1 LIDNSSIPVKTQKEP
16 TIPDHSH
23 LLVLCGPTAVG
34 KTELSLQIAE
44 KFSCEIVG
52 VDSMQVY
59 RYMDIGTAKPTVEER
74 NRIPH
79 HLVDIVA
86 PDEDYTLGIFIRD
99 AENAIRTI
107 QSHARIPLL
116 AGGTGLYFK
125 GLLNGLFD
133 ASNVNPKENP
143 TMNREQQAAIR
154 QRLKARLTEEG
165 SAALHNE
172 LAALDPESAGR
183 IHSNDTQRII
193 RGLEI
198 FYLSGIP
205 WSKHLSA
212 QGGEKKRYKVLKI
225 GLTLPRKEL
234 YHRVDQRVRLMA
246 QQGLLAEV
254 KKLLKMG
261 YNKELKSM
269 QSIGYRHMINYID
282 GRWNWDETLELLA
295 RDTRRYAKRQFTWFN
310 KDKEIM
316 WFDVKEKDRI
326 FQAISDFLSGNS
338 D

>member
-1 LIDNSSIPVKTQKEP
+1 VKKQKEL
-16 TIPDHSH
+16 TIPEHSH

-74 NRIPH
+74 TRIPH
-79 HLVDIVA
+79 HLIDIVT
-86 PDEDYTLGIFIRD
+86 PDEDYTLGTFVRD
-99 AENAIRTI
+99 AENAIRI
-107 QSHARIPLL
+107 INSHSKIPLL

-133 ASNVNPKENP
+133 AGNVNPKKNS
-143 TMNREQQAAIR
+143 TINREQPADIR
-154 QRLKARLTEEG
+154 QRLKARLAEEG
-165 SAALHNE
+165 SAALHHE

-183 IHSNDTQRII
+183 IHSNDSQRII

-198 FYLSGIP
+198 FYTSGIP

-212 QGGEKKRYKVLKI
+212 QNGEKKRYKVLKI
-225 GLTLPRKEL
+225 GLTRPRKEL
-234 YHRVDQRVRLMA
+234 YDRIDQRVRLMA

-254 KKLLKMG
+254 KKLLEMG
-261 YNKELKSM
+261 YDKKLKSM

-310 KDKEIM
+310 KDKDIR
-316 WFDVKEKDRI
+316 WFYVEEKDMI
-326 FQAISDFLSGNS
+326 FQEISGFLIGNS
-338 D
+338 DQ